1 MHQLYV
7 LGHPVAHS
15 KSPAMHNALYEELG
29 LDWRYDL
36 MDCTSLE
43 QAQSF
48 IDAGDFLGINI
59 TMPYKPLAFE
69 SAEIAYSSAVLAQGA
84 NVLVHA
90 KEGFACH
97 NMDGLGCVR
106 YLISEGA
113 QFKGRRIVVCGTG
126 PTSLAIM
133 HAAATVGG
141 ADVCLLG
148 RDADKAKAVL
158 DNYLERLSQTDDAS
172 LAKKCYFNSGDYESR
187 ALAIACADVV
197 IDATPLGMKA
207 NDPAPFRVDLLG
219 ENQFVFD
226 VVYGHGETALA
237 KAAKQNGCKKFVDG
251 SGMLVSQ
258 AVLGAWEFLKAGG
271 VDSLPAYDK
280 AFSIMAKAAGF
291 SLQLS

>member
-15 KSPAMHNALYEELG
+15 KSPIMHNALYKELG
-29 LDWRYDL
+29 LDWHYDL
-36 MDCTSLE
+36 KDCA
-43 QAQSF
+43 QADQAKAF
-48 IDAGDFLGINI
+48 IDEGDFLGINI
-59 TMPYKPLAFE
+59 TMPYKPMAFE
-69 SAEIAYSSAVLAQGA
+69 SAEVQNPSSVLAQGA
-84 NVLVHA
+84 NVLVHTQD
-90 KEGFACH
+90 GLACH

-106 YLISEGA
+106 YMISEGA
-113 QFKGRRIVVCGTG
+113 QFKGRRVVVCGTG

-133 HAAATVGG
+133 HAAAKVGG

-148 RDADKAKAVL
+148 RDSRKTKAVM
-158 DNYLERLSQTDDAS
+158 DGYLQRLSETDDAG
-172 LAKKCYFNSGDYESR
+172 LAKKCYFNCGDYESR

-197 IDATPLGMKA
+197 IDATPLGM
-207 NDPAPFRVDLLG
+207 NEGDPAPFRERLLG

-237 KAAKQNGCKKFVDG
+237 KAAKQRCKKFVDG

-271 VDSLPAYDK
+271 VDALPDYEK
-280 AFSIMAKAAGF
+280 AFSIMAKAADF